1 MQDILDS
8 VSQYKDLP
16 TGLNIQT
23 NVLLIQISLNFTK
36 SLQMKENKDRIQF
49 YSSGIWA
56 IELNFKNIKFSKIKY
71 NID

>member
-1 MQDILDS
+1 
-8 VSQYKDLP
+8 
-16 TGLNIQT
+16 
-23 NVLLIQISLNFTK
+23 
-36 SLQMKENKDRIQF
+36 MKENKDRIQF

>member
-1 MQDILDS
+1 MQDISDS
-8 VSQYKDLP
+8 VSQYKDIA